1 MQNRLLMCA
10 TYLQE
15 VEEKLAALLASMNSD
30 RSQSSR
36 VTEAL
41 SFVQQAR
48 RAVSEA
54 QTQINSF
61 QKPMGVD

>member
-1 MQNRLLMCA
+1 MCA

-15 VEEKLAALLASMNSD
+15 VEGKLAALLDSMNTD
-30 RSQSSR
+30 RSQSSS
-36 VTEAL
+36 VMEAL

-54 QTQINSF
+54 QTRIDSF
-61 QKPMGVD
+61 QTQTGVD